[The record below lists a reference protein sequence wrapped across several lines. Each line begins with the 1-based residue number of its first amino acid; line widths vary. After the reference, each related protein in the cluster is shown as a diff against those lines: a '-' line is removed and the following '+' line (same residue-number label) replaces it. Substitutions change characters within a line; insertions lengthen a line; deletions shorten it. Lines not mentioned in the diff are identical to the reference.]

1 VQVWSAAQDV
11 AAVSEPAQPES
22 GAESG
27 AADAVVPDV
36 DGEVVVLVIDTD
48 GDLDRLRRIDAA
60 AAELRQLVHAV
71 MPAALCLTAFA
82 SASAM
87 TT

>member
-1 VQVWSAAQDV
+1 LAGQAAGVVGRPGRRRGQRAR
-11 AAVSEPAQPES
+11 AARV
-22 GAESG
+22 
-27 AADAVVPDV
+27 
-36 DGEVVVLVIDTD
+36 DTD

-82 SASAM
+82 SAAM
-87 TT
+87 ATPFGGPQLHSMTVHAAEVLP